1 MKVLSVLFLAL
12 FTIEARP
19 DDLAHLLEEISALK
33 EEVKNLKGKYFMK
46 IMKKVLILMIL
57 LIQPTSN

>member
-33 EEVKNLKGKYFMK
+33 EEVKNLKGKYIMK
-46 IMKKVLILMIL
+46 IIKIL
-57 LIQPTSN
+57 P